1 MLVLLGVAVVVIGFA
16 LRLNPML
23 VVTVAGLVT
32 GFLGGMSLREIL
44 DAFGNGFAGSRSI
57 AIFLLVLP
65 VIGLVERNGL
75 QEQSRR
81 LIGRMARL
89 TTGRVLALY
98 LLVRQ
103 LTCAIGLLSIGGH
116 AQSVRPIVAPMA
128 EAAAIKRHGP
138 LTEKVSQRIRAFAAS
153 TDNVGAFFG
162 EDVFVAVGA
171 VLLITSF
178 VDTTYHFALRPLQV
192 ALWAIPTGICALLIH
207 GARSLRVDREIARGM
222 QDAGPVREQPQL
234 QDDVAG
240 RRGGEVR

>member
-1 MLVLLGVAVVVIGFA
+1 MLVLLGVLVVVVGFA

-32 GFLGGMSLREIL
+32 GLLGGMSVHEIL
-44 DAFGNGFAGSRSI
+44 DAFGTGFAGSRSI

-75 QEQSRR
+75 QEQARH

-103 LTCAIGLLSIGGH
+103 ATCAIGLLSIGGH

-128 EAAAIKRHGP
+128 EAAAVKRYGP
-138 LTEKVSQRIRAFAAS
+138 LPDRVSQRIRAFAAG
-153 TDNVGAFFG
+153 TDNVGSFFG
-162 EDVFVAVGA
+162 EDIFVAVGA

-178 VDTTYHFALRPLQV
+178 VDTTYDFTLRPLDV
-192 ALWAIPTGICALLIH
+192 ALWAIPTAVFALLIH
-207 GARSLRVDREIARGM
+207 GFRALRVDREVAREM
-222 QDAGPVREQPQL
+222 RAEPA
-234 QDDVAG
+234 VAG
-240 RRGGEVR
+240 STDRPAADEQVRP